1 MDEMEAMAMEA
12 EAMAME
18 AEAMAQMESDFA
30 YYEYKRE
37 MAELEK
43 NQTTQKNRVVQ
54 KENTNEK

>member
-1 MDEMEAMAMEA
+1 MKMDEM

>member
-1 MDEMEAMAMEA
+1 MEEMEAMAM

-43 NQTTQKNRVVQ
+43 NQTAQKNRVVQ
-54 KENTNEK
+54 KENTNEQ